1 MRANLDQ
8 KTPVNQTPK
17 REQTTQNFSK
27 KKRKENL
34 PSYKHQ
40 TVID

>member
-17 REQTTQNFSK
+17 REQTTQTFPK
-27 KKRKENL
+27 KKEKKIYHPTNIKQL
-34 PSYKHQ
+34 
-40 TVID
+40 

>member
-17 REQTTQNFSK
+17 REQTTQTFE
-27 KKRKENL
+27 KKRKEKVYHPTNINQL
-34 PSYKHQ
+34 
-40 TVID
+40 